1 MIVLAVAIHFLQSKA
16 ARSLSLAQV
25 FRMTEMEAE
34 TAFRKIRWQD
44 TQGEPVCPHCGG
56 LDAYSARRPSGLLRF
71 RCKQCGKD
79 FTITSG
85 TLFAAHKAPIRAYL
99 AAIAVFMNEVKG
111 KNALALSRDLG
122 MSHKACW
129 VLLHKVREAM
139 AEEFR
144 GRTVG
149 GEGKTA
155 ETDGAYFGGYV
166 RPANFR
172 EHRRDRR
179 LAANQSGKRQSVV
192 IVRERNGNS
201 LPAVFKS
208 ESAALAWIKSKI
220 NRGTLVNADEA
231 AGWDALAT
239 KYEMRRINHQE
250 AYSDGEACTN
260 WAESYFSR
268 LRRGEMGHF
277 HHVSGPYLL
286 RYAQESA
293 WREDARRVDN
303 GAQVRR
309 VTELALKRGPSVDFS
324 GYYQRHQK
332 EAPQAA

>member
-1 MIVLAVAIHFLQSKA
+1 MAIHFLQSSA
-16 ARSLSLAQV
+16 ARSLSLAHV
-25 FRMTEMEAE
+25 FRMSDVDAEM
-34 TAFRKIRWQD
+34 AFRKIRWSETD
-44 TQGEPVCPHCGG
+44 GAPVCPHCGC

-71 RCKQCGKD
+71 RCKACAKD

-85 TLFAAHKAPIRAYL
+85 TLFAAHKAPLRFYL

-139 AEEFR
+139 AEEFK
-144 GRTVG
+144 GRKLG
-149 GEGKTA
+149 GAGKVV

-166 RPANFR
+166 KPANLA

-179 LAANQSGKRQSVV
+179 KLANQTGKRRSVI
-192 IVRERNGNS
+192 IVRERNGHS
-201 LPAVFKS
+201 VPAVFKS
-208 ESAALAWIKSKI
+208 ESAALSWIKS
-220 NRGTLVNADEA
+220 RVDLGTVVNADEA
-231 AGWDALAT
+231 SSWNGLQT
-239 KYEMRRINHQE
+239 KYEMKRINHQE
-250 AYSDGEACTN
+250 AYSQDGACTN
-260 WAESYFSR
+260 MAESFFSR

-286 RYAQESA
+286 RYAQEAS
-293 WREDARRVDN
+293 WREDARRTDN

-309 VTELALKRGPSVDFS
+309 VTELAMARGPSVDFA
-324 GYYQRHQK
+324 GYYQRHVK
-332 EAPQAA
+332 IA

>member
-1 MIVLAVAIHFLQSKA
+1 MAIHFLQSKA
-16 ARSLSLAQV
+16 ARTLSLAQV
-25 FRMTEMEAE
+25 FRMTESEAE
-34 TAFRKIRWQD
+34 TAFRKIRWSETD
-44 TQGEPVCPHCGG
+44 GETVCPFCGG
-56 LDAYSARRPSGLLRF
+56 LDAYSARRASGLLRF
-71 RCKQCGKD
+71 RCKACAKD

-85 TLFAAHKAPIRAYL
+85 TLFAAHKAPLRAYL
-99 AAIAVFMNEVKG
+99 AAIAVFTNEVKG

-129 VLLHKVREAM
+129 VLCHKVREAM
-139 AEEFR
+139 AEEFK
-144 GRTVG
+144 GRKIG
-149 GEGKTA
+149 GAGKIA

-166 RPANFR
+166 RPANFK
-172 EHRRDRR
+172 ENRRDRR
-179 LAANQSGKRQSVV
+179 LVANQSGKRQSVI
-192 IVRERNGNS
+192 IVRERNGRS

-208 ESAALAWIKSKI
+208 EGAALAWIKSRI
-220 NRGTLVNADEA
+220 ERGTILNADESA
-231 AGWDALAT
+231 SWDALSS

-260 WAESYFSR
+260 QAESYFSR
-268 LRRGEMGHF
+268 LRRAEMGHH

-309 VTELALKRGPSVDFS
+309 VTQLALSRKPSVDFA
-324 GYYQRHQK
+324 GYYQRHVK
-332 EAPQAA
+332 AA

>member
-1 MIVLAVAIHFLQSKA
+1 MAIHFLQSKA
-16 ARSLSLAQV
+16 ARTLTLAHV
-25 FRMTEMEAE
+25 FRMTDSEAE
-34 TAFRKIRWQD
+34 TAFCKIRWSETD
-44 TQGEPVCPHCGG
+44 GDPVCPHCGG
-56 LDAYSARRPSGLLRF
+56 LDAYSARRASGLLRL
-71 RCKQCGKD
+71 RCKACAKD

-85 TLFAAHKAPIRAYL
+85 TLFAAHKAPLRMYL

-129 VLLHKVREAM
+129 ILLHKVREAI

-144 GRTVG
+144 GRKIG

-155 ETDGAYFGGYV
+155 EVDGAYFGGYV
-166 RPANFR
+166 RPANYR

-179 LAANQSGKRQSVV
+179 LAINQSGKRQSVV
-192 IVRERNGNS
+192 IVRERDGRS
-201 LPAVFKS
+201 IPAVFKS
-208 ESAALAWIKSKI
+208 EGAALSWIKSRI
-220 NRGTLVNADEA
+220 QPGTLVNADEA
-231 AGWDALAT
+231 GAWDALST
-239 KYEMRRINHQE
+239 KYETRRINHQE

-260 WAESYFSR
+260 MAESYFSR

-286 RYAQESA
+286 RYAVESA

-303 GAQVRR
+303 GAQTRR
-309 VTELALKRGPSVDFS
+309 VPELALKRGPSVDFS
-324 GYYQRHQK
+324 GYYQRH
-332 EAPQAA
+332 ARAS

>member
-1 MIVLAVAIHFLQSKA
+1 MAIHFLQSKA
-16 ARSLSLAQV
+16 ARTLSLARV

-34 TAFRKIRWQD
+34 TAFRKIRWHETD
-44 TQGEPVCPHCGG
+44 GVPVCSHCGG
-56 LDAYSARRPSGLLRF
+56 LDAYASRRRTGSPRF
-71 RCKQCGKD
+71 RCKACGKD

-85 TLFAAHKAPIRAYL
+85 TLFASHKAPLKAYL

-144 GRTVG
+144 GRKIG
-149 GEGKTA
+149 GAGETA

-166 RPANFR
+166 KPGNWK
-172 EHRRDRR
+172 ENRRDRR

-208 ESAALAWIKSKI
+208 EGSALAWLKSRI
-220 NRGTLVNADEA
+220 ELGTVVNADEA
-231 AGWDALAT
+231 GSWDALAS

-260 WAESYFSR
+260 YAESYFSR
-268 LRRGEMGHF
+268 IRRGEIGH
-277 HHVSGPYLL
+277 HHHIAGPYLL

-293 WREDARRVDN
+293 FREDARRVDN
-303 GAQVRR
+303 GAQVHR
-309 VTELALKRGPSVDFS
+309 VTELALKRGPSVDFA
-324 GYYQRHQK
+324 GYYQRHITK
-332 EAPQAA
+332 DATA